1 MPELKSMIIFNKTT
15 SDEIKLLLSLLI
27 TGFILLFFYLFLN
40 KLEILWTSYSFILL
54 GLIICIINNFTQKNY
69 EMIVSCILIIFIVCF
84 NIYITVSYKNKISQ
98 NQVSSSYYSLSLSNI
113 LLLFLQLYIIS
124 TNIFISNHTFG
135 MLQLTQ
141 IAFLITLSLIINI
154 TQMIILQSFSTDG

>member
-1 MPELKSMIIFNKTT
+1 MPDVKLLFNKTT
-15 SDEIKLLLSLLI
+15 DEIKLLLSLLI
-27 TGFILLFFYLFLN
+27 TGSILLFFYLFLN

-54 GLIICIINNFTQKNY
+54 GLIVCIISNFNQKNY
-69 EMIVSCILIIFIVCF
+69 EIIVSSMLIIFIISF
-84 NIYITVSYKNKISQ
+84 NIYITASYKNKISQ
-98 NQVSSSYYSLSLSNI
+98 HQVSSSYYSLSFSNI
-113 LLLFLQLYIIS
+113 LLLFLELYIIS
-124 TNIFISNHTFG
+124 NIFISSNNTFG